1 MNAIAHHPLRG
12 AALALAIG
20 LAAGCAGLPDQRL
33 ADEAMAR
40 GDIATA
46 QANYQALATLGYTDA
61 QIGLADMQAASG
73 DSAAQAKAEK
83 LYRDAAETSPRARAR
98 LGKWLAAKPGAT
110 DAEHR
115 EAEQLLNRA
124 FNEGEDSA
132 LVPLIVLYLQ
142 YPQAWPGVNPQQ
154 RIDQWRAQGLPQA
167 DLAQIILY
175 RTQGTYN
182 QHLGEIEQVC
192 QRWLTRMDVCWM
204 ELATVYQV
212 QGDADKQKAHLERLR
227 AAYKAG
233 RVPPERVES
242 VAQVLA
248 DADLGKPD
256 PQTAQALLGELA
268 PTYPAA
274 WVDLAKLQY
283 DYPELG
289 DVEQMLDYLKKAQD
303 AAQPRAE
310 LLLGRLY
317 YDGKWMPQDPQK
329 AEQHLL
335 KVAASEPQAHYYLGQ
350 IYRRGFLGKVYP
362 QKAADHLLIAARAGQ
377 ASADMALAQLWSQG
391 RGVQPNRVN
400 AYVFGTLAQRQQIPQ
415 AGDLMSELQPQ
426 LQPAEL
432 SQAQQLLKREE
443 QARGANWQATV
454 SLMQN
459 EQEQES
465 L

>member
-1 MNAIAHHPLRG
+1 M
-12 AALALAIG
+12 
-20 LAAGCAGLPDQRL
+20 
-33 ADEAMAR
+33 
-40 GDIATA
+40 
-46 QANYQALATLGYTDA
+46 
-61 QIGLADMQAASG
+61 
-73 DSAAQAKAEK
+73 
-83 LYRDAAETSPRARAR
+83 
-98 LGKWLAAKPGAT
+98 
-110 DAEHR
+110 
-115 EAEQLLNRA
+115 
-124 FNEGEDSA
+124 
-132 LVPLIVLYLQ
+132 
-142 YPQAWPGVNPQQ
+142 
-154 RIDQWRAQGLPQA
+154 
-167 DLAQIILY
+167 
-175 RTQGTYN
+175 
-182 QHLGEIEQVC
+182 
-192 QRWLTRMDVCWM
+192 MD
-204 ELATVYQV
+204 
-212 QGDADKQKAHLERLR
+212 
-227 AAYKAG
+227 G

-335 KVAASEPQAHYYLGQ
+335 KAAASEPQAHYYLGQ